1 MSNSNNGDEKSELW
15 VESSFRI
22 TDLSISPDLSRLVA
36 VGIHVLPAPVN
47 PSSASLQDGS
57 STAQAAAAG
66 QTRQM
71 NENRLTIY
79 DFESRTEVA

>member
-47 PSSASLQDGS
+47 PSSTSLQDGS
-57 STAQAAAAG
+57 SAAQAAAAA